1 MFRKRQGEK
10 SSSSNLVAYVVLGVI
25 FGGYSFLGAIGMTPA
40 FFELKNNDLIGSFL
54 AFLFTITS
62 IANLFFAIMPLV
74 TSLYFSNDTEY
85 YLSLPVK
92 PQSVYVAKILLVYTS
107 QIYIAGIIA
116 LPMIIVMG
124 ISLGMNVFFF
134 LISILGVILTPLFAI
149 MLASVIAAPIMYLVR
164 VIKSKTIVTSIFA
177 ILAFA
182 IIMGGYM
189 YLMVGVTIDENNI
202 AQIGATLIST
212 AKSVGEVMI
221 PLTAL
226 GNLSTFSSITPFGL
240 FDVVPAFLINF
251 ATVILFFALVIALCW
266 ILSARFYKSGV
277 AFMLEHKSDEK
288 KKEKKTKK
296 RKVGFKPQS
305 VKRTLI
311 KTEILSMLRNPAFAF
326 NCLGCLVVVP
336 IFSAFLPLTM
346 SELITEI
353 IGTDFAYGMAF
364 CMACGM
370 TMSMNVGAC
379 SSFSREG
386 ERFIILKIAP
396 IDRKELVK
404 MKLGFY
410 SSMLVVTFVVSIII
424 SMIITKTSII
434 HIVCIIPATLV
445 MIGTTAM
452 DILWELKKPN
462 LTWVNP
468 IDAVKN
474 GSNVLVPTFICLGF
488 MVVFIVVYVLGLVF
502 VNAYALFITYGV
514 IGVIGLIMTLVFTK
528 KLLAKCDEYIERVEI

>member
-1 MFRKRQGEK
+1 
-10 SSSSNLVAYVVLGVI
+10 
-25 FGGYSFLGAIGMTPA
+25 
-40 FFELKNNDLIGSFL
+40 
-54 AFLFTITS
+54 
-62 IANLFFAIMPLV
+62 
-74 TSLYFSNDTEY
+74 
-85 YLSLPVK
+85 
-92 PQSVYVAKILLVYTS
+92 
-107 QIYIAGIIA
+107 
-116 LPMIIVMG
+116 
-124 ISLGMNVFFF
+124 
-134 LISILGVILTPLFAI
+134 
-149 MLASVIAAPIMYLVR
+149 
-164 VIKSKTIVTSIFA
+164 
-177 ILAFA
+177 
-182 IIMGGYM
+182 
-189 YLMVGVTIDENNI
+189 
-202 AQIGATLIST
+202 
-212 AKSVGEVMI
+212 
-221 PLTAL
+221 
-226 GNLSTFSSITPFGL
+226 
-240 FDVVPAFLINF
+240 
-251 ATVILFFALVIALCW
+251 
-266 ILSARFYKSGV
+266 
-277 AFMLEHKSDEK
+277 
-288 KKEKKTKK
+288 
-296 RKVGFKPQS
+296 
-305 VKRTLI
+305 
-311 KTEILSMLRNPAFAF
+311 
-326 NCLGCLVVVP
+326 
-336 IFSAFLPLTM
+336 
-346 SELITEI
+346 
-353 IGTDFAYGMAF
+353 
-364 CMACGM
+364 
-370 TMSMNVGAC
+370 MSMNVGAC